1 MYDYPTL
8 KTEEDEN
15 LKGIRIYIGHM
26 CIVTAPGAYL
36 VEAKPWMLYIPE
48 TYVLLSTEILF
59 LAQSDGM
66 RQTCKVEV

>member
-1 MYDYPTL
+1 MYDYPAL

-36 VEAKPWMLYIPE
+36 VEARLWMLYIPE
-48 TYVLLSTEILF
+48 TYVLLSIEINF
-59 LAQSDGM
+59 LAQSDGV
-66 RQTCKVEV
+66 RQIRKVEV

>member
-26 CIVTAPGAYL
+26 CIATAPGG
-36 VEAKPWMLYIPE
+36 VSCRGEALDVIHP
-48 TYVLLSTEILF
+48 
-59 LAQSDGM
+59 
-66 RQTCKVEV
+66 